1 MGGVWE
7 RLIGVVRRIFDFMLL
22 ENFMIKGYLIYE
34 VLVIFFVEVMVIINL
49 CLLVIL
55 LMDFDDL
62 YLFSLLFLII

>member
-1 MGGVWE
+1 
-7 RLIGVVRRIFDFMLL
+7 
-22 ENFMIKGYLIYE
+22 MIKGYLIYE

-62 YLFSLLFLII
+62 YLFSLLFLIIQKFDVLVL